1 MVEYQQVVISDWNR
15 TPVVQILTWFTLIT
29 SVLAFCAHAGIK
41 FYVYRALTLESWF
54 VLAALV
60 SQKLQ
65 KSTCTDVRQVFCTS
79 QSIAVTMQAQY
90 GFGKPMRTLSDSHVA
105 LSLEAVKSGS
115 IDNDIERIRR
125 DDPHDPLLRLL
136 ETRRSGIR
144 TPLDPV

>member
-105 LSLEAVKSGS
+105 LSLKVGNDSLGS
-115 IDNDIERIRR
+115 C
-125 DDPHDPLLRLL
+125 
-136 ETRRSGIR
+136 
-144 TPLDPV
+144 